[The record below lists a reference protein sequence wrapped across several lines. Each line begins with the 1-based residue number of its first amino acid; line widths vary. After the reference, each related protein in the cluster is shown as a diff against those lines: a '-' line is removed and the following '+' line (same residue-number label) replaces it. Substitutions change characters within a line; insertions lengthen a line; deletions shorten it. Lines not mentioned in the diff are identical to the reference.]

1 MDGSALA
8 SGFATGLASG
18 IACGL
23 AMGITAGMVIGR
35 DTVYKNVKK
44 LIGKGR
50 IRITDNDGN
59 SIPGADLTSFLS
71 GKSKKRK

>member
-8 SGFATGLASG
+8 SGFAVGLACG

-23 AMGITAGMVIGR
+23 AMGIAAGTAIGR
-35 DTVYKNVKK
+35 DTIYKNIKK

-59 SIPGADLTSFLS
+59 AISGADLTSFLS
-71 GKSKKRK
+71 GKSKKKR